1 MAARR
6 ERGIAVGLARPRS
19 QKRPDP
25 VLIQEGDRGSSSANH
40 ASIRNPMKLAL
51 ALLSIPLSLGL
62 AGCNTCRSASGSAL
76 KAGEAR
82 YFVNT
87 DGYGVALQ
95 GGHDPVAFFTMGKP
109 VQGSKSWQSRY
120 NGATYWFASAE
131 NLKTF
136 EANPAKY
143 EPAFGG
149 YCGYAASINRVSPID
164 VEFFQILDGRLVLQH
179 NQRAL
184 DKWNADVPGNL
195 KLADANWPGLVEK
208 NARGDRILVNLDD
221 DGVALE
227 GHDPVAYFTEHRPIP
242 GKPEF
247 QSNYNGAIYRFASM
261 ENRVTFEN
269 APEKYVPAFG
279 GFCGYAASINKV
291 SPVNIH
297 IFQIVNGRLV
307 LQHTPKAY
315 ALFNQDLTGNLGK
328 ADLNWPGLVA
338 CKGE

>member
-1 MAARR
+1 MKLLPS
-6 ERGIAVGLARPRS
+6 LA
-19 QKRPDP
+19 
-25 VLIQEGDRGSSSANH
+25 L
-40 ASIRNPMKLAL
+40 LAL
-51 ALLSIPLSLGL
+51 AALLPS
-62 AGCNTCRSASGSAL
+62 CNTCRSPSGSGL

-87 DGYGVALQ
+87 DGFGVALQ
-95 GGHDPVAFFTMGKP
+95 GGHDPVAFFSEKKP
-109 VQGSKSWQSRY
+109 VQGSKRWQARH
-120 NGATYWFASAE
+120 NGATYWFASEE

-136 EANPAKY
+136 EADPAKY

-184 DKWNADVPGNL
+184 DKWNEDVAGNL
-195 KLADANWPGLVEK
+195 KKADANWPGLLAK
-208 NARGDRILVNLDD
+208 NARGEQVLVNVDD
-221 DGVALE
+221 DGLALE
-227 GHDPVAYFTEHRPIP
+227 GHDPVAYFTEHRPVP

-247 QSNYNGAIYRFASM
+247 ESNYNGATYRFASM

-269 APEKYVPAFG
+269 SPEAYVPAFG
-279 GFCGYAASINKV
+279 GFCGYAASVNRV

-297 IFQIVNGRLV
+297 IFQIVDGRLV

-315 ALFNQDLTGNLGK
+315 RLFN
-328 ADLNWPGLVA
+328 ADLAGSLQRADQNWPGLVA
-338 CKGE
+338 CKGK